1 MEARIQFWKDDEGI
15 RNTPGMKRNQHSTP
29 NGIPNMP
36 GEKQPATVVTQGE
49 SPRLF
54 LPKIK
59 IGEQH
64 LTSAHDAPKTGSAFW
79 YVLLTQSSRMKPT
92 VGIIF
97 PILSIVKVK
106 VADFTQPRKGHASE
120 LCATE
125 FT

>member
-15 RNTPGMKRNQHSTP
+15 RNTPGMKRNQHSTNTP
-29 NGIPNMP
+29 NTP

-49 SPRLF
+49 LPRLF

-64 LTSAHDAPKTGSAFW
+64 LTSAHDAPKPGSAFW
-79 YVLLTQSSRMKPT
+79 NVLLTQSSRMKPT
-92 VGIIF
+92 GGIIS
-97 PILSIVKVK
+97 PILSIVKMK

-120 LCATE
+120 LRATE